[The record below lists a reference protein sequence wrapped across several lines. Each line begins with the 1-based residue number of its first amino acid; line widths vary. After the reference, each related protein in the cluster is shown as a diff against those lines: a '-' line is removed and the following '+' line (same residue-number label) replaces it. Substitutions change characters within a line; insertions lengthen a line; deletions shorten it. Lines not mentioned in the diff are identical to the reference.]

1 MSNHIPSKAI
11 MTILAVL
18 MLSWL
23 TGCAASPQSSVDPA
37 AIEVAVSTN
46 PSPVGVNAEVK
57 LLGIF
62 SGIKLDES
70 ATVSFEIRNG
80 DQLEFVDAAFVGD
93 NTFESTYTFK
103 NSGINEVFVHLYSG
117 DLHITKKKPLEVQ

>member
-1 MSNHIPSKAI
+1 M
-11 MTILAVL
+11 L

-23 TGCAASPQSSVDPA
+23 AGCAASPQSSVDPA

-80 DQLEFVDAAFVGD
+80 DQLEFVDAAFLGD
-93 NTFESTYTFK
+93 NT
-103 NSGINEVFVHLYSG
+103 
-117 DLHITKKKPLEVQ
+117 